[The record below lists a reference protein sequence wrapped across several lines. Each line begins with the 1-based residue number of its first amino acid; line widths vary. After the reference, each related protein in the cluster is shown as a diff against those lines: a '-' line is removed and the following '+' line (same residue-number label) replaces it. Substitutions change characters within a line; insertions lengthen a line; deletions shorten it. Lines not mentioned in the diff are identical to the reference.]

1 MAVRLGWD
9 HIGLWM
15 IVGFTLFCLL
25 SVPLLA
31 WQFLP
36 INPVIKAS
44 LCVVMLTVGFTP
56 LLAGAQT
63 IAWNIGMNRE
73 TGWLDLWSGAL
84 ELFAPAAVLGLI
96 QAVIWFVGA
105 VALWFYVSQHSVV
118 AVLATIVCIYCNLM
132 WAVLTPL
139 QLPLLVMQE
148 RGVFDEQEKRARRGT
163 LAVIRRSFF
172 LMIGAPAAAFGLL
185 VANVAILLLS
195 VITVVTV
202 PLFTVGMLAM
212 VNDQAVTAL
221 LVRFTVLPPPPDPA
235 EAVEDE
241 KFRVNF
247 RQDGDR

>member
-1 MAVRLGWD
+1 
-9 HIGLWM
+9 
-15 IVGFTLFCLL
+15 
-25 SVPLLA
+25 
-31 WQFLP
+31 
-36 INPVIKAS
+36 
-44 LCVVMLTVGFTP
+44 
-56 LLAGAQT
+56 
-63 IAWNIGMNRE
+63 MNRE